1 MGTFHRITEVSYIQ
15 EVSPRDREKT
25 VELAWWF
32 LAIETCRGAWVP
44 VLDDSGRPLF
54 YKSEPLMPQY
64 LKMIG
69 LNMTGELFHPDE
81 ILAQNFVLVVN
92 QPSLGLLTEMRS
104 ILAP

>member
-1 MGTFHRITEVSYIQ
+1 
-15 EVSPRDREKT
+15 
-25 VELAWWF
+25 
-32 LAIETCRGAWVP
+32 
-44 VLDDSGRPLF
+44 
-54 YKSEPLMPQY
+54 MPQY

-69 LNMTGELFHPDE
+69 RNMTGELFHPDE